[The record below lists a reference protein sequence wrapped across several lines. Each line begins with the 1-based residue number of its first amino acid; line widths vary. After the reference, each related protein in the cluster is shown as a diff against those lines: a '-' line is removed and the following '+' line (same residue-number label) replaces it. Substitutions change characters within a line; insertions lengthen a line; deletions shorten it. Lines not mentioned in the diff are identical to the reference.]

1 MQIELNDMMKAYS
14 KFQGNPNDQR
24 VIQQT
29 INEIN
34 PEVEQLKR
42 DEAQAYQFLQGTLES
57 WT

>member
-1 MQIELNDMMKAYS
+1 MMKAYS